1 MSKAMTASARA
12 SATPTMMTI
21 EPRLSSDVI
30 RFQMGVET
38 RRRRAWR
45 TRATRLMSVDAVMCD
60 SLSSDVAR
68 ELVLVNRVRCAD
80 GESQMKVFT

>member
-1 MSKAMTASARA
+1 MSNAMTARARA
-12 SATPTMMTI
+12 SATPTMITM
-21 EPRLSSDVI
+21 EPRLNNDVM
-30 RFQMGVET
+30 RFQIGVET

-68 ELVLVNRVRCAD
+68 ELVLVNRVRNAD
-80 GESQMKVFT
+80 GVSQMKVFT